1 MTSQNLRGLGIAAE
15 YPRRR
20 LCPSADRGCGSHLAP
35 PNRAARAGAVP
46 SDERR
51 DAFAYCARGAA
62 CAARLARNA
71 VADRAKNSAAAGASA
86 QRNPLG
92 VAHKEGA
99 TISNRARADRL
110 AYECLGRDLRR
121 DKRDERS
128 RECERSENPTHTQPP
143 PVTPTRVFIAATR
156 GGCKQG
162 QRALI
167 GRNAPR
173 LFRPGRPTISIVPR
187 ALYISIVARLR
198 RRSLGCT
205 VGCDEASD
213 LPARSAGCIL
223 LAFDAA
229 PEVAGNRLAT
239 QLRNACAAS

>member
-20 LCPSADRGCGSHLAP
+20 LCPSAERECGSHLAP
-35 PNRAARAGAVP
+35 PNREARAGAVP
-46 SDERR
+46 SDARR

-110 AYECLGRDLRR
+110 AYECQGRGLRR
-121 DKRDERS
+121 GKRDERS
-128 RECERSENPTHTQPP
+128 RARERSENPTHTQPP
-143 PVTPTRVFIAATR
+143 PVTPTRAFITGTP
-156 GGCKQG
+156 GGRKQ
-162 QRALI
+162 
-167 GRNAPR
+167 
-173 LFRPGRPTISIVPR
+173 RP
-187 ALYISIVARLR
+187 
-198 RRSLGCT
+198 
-205 VGCDEASD
+205 AS
-213 LPARSAGCIL
+213 P
-223 LAFDAA
+223 
-229 PEVAGNRLAT
+229 VVY
-239 QLRNACAAS
+239 